1 MSRRRQKGSFFLE
14 NPVDFLLFSQPSTRW
29 AFAMASARLPLDPPD
44 GPSANAPLGT
54 THAPPDS
61 TQPSPE
67 PPPATMN
74 LEADTQPQPVSQQ
87 ELNAWRRGF
96 TPQAE
101 IWNGRLAM
109 VGLSV
114 GLTVLIV
121 ARLAH
126 HS

>member
-1 MSRRRQKGSFFLE
+1 
-14 NPVDFLLFSQPSTRW
+14 
-29 AFAMASARLPLDPPD
+29 MASARPPLDSPD
-44 GPSANAPLGT
+44 GPPAQ
-54 THAPPDS
+54 APPVSPDTPQGPAEAQAADS
-61 TQPSPE
+61 QPE
-67 PPPATMN
+67 
-74 LEADTQPQPVSQQ
+74 PVSQA